1 MISSL
6 DLIDG
11 RGPGFPRPP
20 AAGKLALEH
29 GFPNDDGPWAG
40 RGDTSSDPPAVE
52 FIYYDDLCFGGR
64 LPERQ
69 PAAPFEPFL
78 ESFTWFGG

>member
-52 FIYYDDLCFGGR
+52 FIYYDDLCFGG
-64 LPERQ
+64 
-69 PAAPFEPFL
+69 AAL
-78 ESFTWFGG
+78 LGAML